1 MLKIKIEVEVNQP
14 KTQLEDRKVKSIYL
28 MNKKSMKIFK
38 KSQEKMKLV

>member
-14 KTQLEDRKVKSIYL
+14 KTQLEDRKVKSIYR